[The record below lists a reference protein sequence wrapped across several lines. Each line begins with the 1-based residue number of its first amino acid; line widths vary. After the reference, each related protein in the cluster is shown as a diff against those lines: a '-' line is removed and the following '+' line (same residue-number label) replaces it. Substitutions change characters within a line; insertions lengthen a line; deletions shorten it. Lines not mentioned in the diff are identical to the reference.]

1 MLDRRRHQSF
11 YGKTYMFF
19 MEKPKFVEIQIEIL
33 KKVTCAGDMQKARSN
48 VWSKT
53 LRKRK
58 GLSDETPSLET
69 LNLVFKIS
77 IRIRTIYQK
86 NCGQTIDFNYLSPY
100 TINYG
105 ISFRFF
111 NVLNTVHDELL
122 FTKAMSSGLCL
133 FSQISYSSG
142 LLWSFQ
148 VYT

>member
-1 MLDRRRHQSF
+1 MLAIC
-11 YGKTYMFF
+11 GKRGLTS
-19 MEKPKFVEIQIEIL
+19 EV
-33 KKVTCAGDMQKARSN
+33 KA
-48 VWSKT
+48 

-58 GLSDETPSLET
+58 DLSHETPSLET

-122 FTKAMSSGLCL
+122 FTKAMSFGLCV